1 MIDEKEW
8 ARAVDVL
15 TGCTEVAVACHVFPD
30 GDALGSMIGLG
41 HFLRRQ
47 GKKVWMGWGSPV
59 LRVPPQFGFL
69 PGLDL
74 LGGEPPAAPEVFV
87 AVDCANLDRL
97 DLLQPVFRAA
107 GTRVNLDHHATND
120 HFGDINLVDPRAA
133 SSCELA
139 YELVLRMGGVP
150 DAEEAT
156 CFYTGIVTDTGRF
169 QYSNTSPAT
178 LRTAADLRELGVD
191 HTRVANEIFESS
203 PFGYLHT
210 VGTVLGRARLQDGVV
225 WSWLDLRDLNG
236 TRLDEAEDMINLLR
250 AVREAGVAVLL
261 KETEPGR
268 YKVSMR
274 SRGDVDVAGVAAAFG
289 GGGHPKAAG
298 FTAPGGVE
306 ETMNALRATLYPQMV
321 AAAAPTGVPPEA
333 PVGLPAELP
342 AEAPVAAD
350 RDSGGRDTAG

>member
-8 ARAVDVL
+8 DRAVDVL
-15 TGCTEVAVACHVFPD
+15 TRCTEVAVACHVFPD

-47 GKKVWMGWGSPV
+47 GRRVWVGWGSPV

-87 AVDCANLDRL
+87 AVDCANVDRL
-97 DLLQPVFRAA
+97 DLLQPDFRAA

-120 HFGDINLVDPRAA
+120 HFGDVNLVDPRAA

-203 PFGYLHT
+203 PFGYLRT
-210 VGTVLGRARLQDGVV
+210 VGVVLGRARLEDGVV

-274 SRGDVDVAGVAAAFG
+274 SRGEVDVAQVAATFG

-306 ETMNALRATLYPQMV
+306 ETMNALRATLHPQI
-321 AAAAPTGVPPEA
+321 AAAAKVEVPPEA

>member
-1 MIDEKEW
+1 MIDEQEW
-8 ARAVDVL
+8 ARAVEVL
-15 TGCTEVAVACHVFPD
+15 KGCSEVAVACHVFPD

-47 GKKVWMGWGSPV
+47 DKKGGSGGVAAPSGPESPAPEAATPPKKKGGSGGVAAPSGPESPAPEAAIPPKKKVWMGWGSPV

-87 AVDCANLDRL
+87 AVDCANVDRL

-120 HFGDINLVDPRAA
+120 RFGDVNLVDPGAA

-203 PFGYLHT
+203 PFGYLRT
-210 VGTVLGRARLQDGVV
+210 MGTVLGRARL
-225 WSWLDLRDLNG
+225 
-236 TRLDEAEDMINLLR
+236 ED
-250 AVREAGVAVLL
+250 
-261 KETEPGR
+261 
-268 YKVSMR
+268 
-274 SRGDVDVAGVAAAFG
+274 
-289 GGGHPKAAG
+289 
-298 FTAPGGVE
+298 
-306 ETMNALRATLYPQMV
+306 
-321 AAAAPTGVPPEA
+321 
-333 PVGLPAELP
+333 
-342 AEAPVAAD
+342 
-350 RDSGGRDTAG
+350 